1 LSSVLSTACGEGFFL
16 NFEPK
21 GGVQLII
28 VSACLLGL
36 KTKYDGE
43 SNAHA
48 LIQKYSSSGK
58 FIPVCPEQLG
68 GLPTPRSPM
77 EIVAGTGQDV
87 LAGRCSVQGK
97 QGEVVTLQFIQ
108 GAKEIVKI
116 VEMVKVTAAILKE
129 RSPSCGVNHI
139 YDGSFSHR
147 IKSGQ
152 GVTAAILKEHNIP
165 IYSEE
170 GLTEEKLVELL
181 GDDK

>member
-1 LSSVLSTACGEGFFL
+1 M
-16 NFEPK
+16 
-21 GGVQLII
+21 II

-36 KTKYDGE
+36 NTKYDGN
-43 SNAHA
+43 SNAHT
-48 LIQKYSSSGK
+48 LLQKYSSTGK

-87 LAGRCSVQGK
+87 LTGQCAVQGEH
-97 QGEVVTLQFIQ
+97 GEVVTLQFTQ
-108 GAKEIVKI
+108 GATEVLKI
-116 VEMVKVTAAILKE
+116 VRILKVSAAILKE
-129 RSPSCGVNHI
+129 RSPSCGVKYI

-147 IKSGQ
+147 IMSGQ

-170 GLTEEKLVELL
+170 NLTEKRLKELL
-181 GDDK
+181 SNDS